1 MNDMRVSE
9 VRNIREFGNR
19 RLMETSF
26 NDQRSVSERLKAA
39 TDELQKLEELV
50 ISGDCAPRV
59 LGDFRNAVDS
69 IRQTAWAV
77 QQWTELQQQRRD
89 PYTVLGLLSEER
101 VRRAA
106 QLAKDLTLDLESL
119 ELGLETEGLQK
130 LFEAI
135 KGLYERLAPL
145 FSKNLV

>member
-1 MNDMRVSE
+1 
-9 VRNIREFGNR
+9 
-19 RLMETSF
+19 METSG

-39 TDELQKLEELV
+39 TDELQNLEQLV

-77 QQWTELQQQRRD
+77 QQWTKLQQQNRD

-106 QLAKDLTLDLESL
+106 QLARDLAMDLDSL
-119 ELGLETEGLQK
+119 ELGLETEGLQQ
-130 LFEAI
+130 LFEAVN
-135 KGLYERLAPL
+135 GLYKRLAPL
-145 FSKNLV
+145 FTRSPV

>member
-1 MNDMRVSE
+1 MEISGNDR
-9 VRNIREFGNR
+9 
-19 RLMETSF
+19 
-26 NDQRSVSERLKAA
+26 RSVSERLKAA

-89 PYTVLGLLSEER
+89 PYAVLSLLSEER

-106 QLAKDLTLDLESL
+106 QLAKDLTIDLESL

>member
-1 MNDMRVSE
+1 MICRVSE
-9 VRNIREFGNR
+9 VENTLDFGNQC
-19 RLMETSF
+19 LMETSF
-26 NDQRSVSERLKAA
+26 NDRRSVSERLKAA
-39 TDELQKLEELV
+39 TDELQKLEQLV

-77 QQWTELQQQRRD
+77 QQWTELQQQNRD
-89 PYTVLGLLSEER
+89 PYTVLSLLSEER

-106 QLAKDLTLDLESL
+106 QLAKDLTIDLKSL

-135 KGLYERLAPL
+135 KGLHERLAPL